1 MAVTE
6 PSRGTPID
14 ANLLSQ
20 YAQEINKISGILAN
34 TNKMSSVVSPPLNQA
49 SETRNV
55 ITPEL
60 SFHAGYREVNRTV
73 GGSDSYDAPFPGA
86 KVFAITP
93 IVVATIFAKT
103 GSATVE
109 LVNAT
114 TARADFRVT
123 SPGAFT
129 GYINYIAIGVS
140 DKML

>member
-34 TNKMSSVVSPPLNQA
+34 TSKMSTVVSPPLNQA
-49 SETRNV
+49 SETRSV

-60 SFHAGYREVNRTV
+60 SFHAGYISVTHNAAASISHPAKF
-73 GGSDSYDAPFPGA
+73 GGA
-86 KVFAITP
+86 KIFAITP
-93 IVVATIFAKT
+93 IVVATVFAKT
-103 GSATVE
+103 GTASVE
-109 LVNAT
+109 LINAT
-114 TARADFRVT
+114 TAAADFRVT